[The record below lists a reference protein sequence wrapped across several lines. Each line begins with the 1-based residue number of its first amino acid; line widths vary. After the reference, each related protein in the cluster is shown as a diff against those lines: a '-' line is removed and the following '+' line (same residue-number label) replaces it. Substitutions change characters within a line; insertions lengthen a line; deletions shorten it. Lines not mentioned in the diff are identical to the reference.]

1 MSRNTTNDNCQACDE
16 YRRLSRREFMARGTA
31 TAVALSVPAWLP
43 RVTYAQSASSSDVLI
58 SIFLRGGADGLS
70 LVPPFGDPSYYA
82 LRPTLAIPPPG
93 SAANPALNLDG
104 FFGLPPAMAALLP
117 VYQGGQLLIVHASGS
132 TDPSRSHFDAQFF
145 MEIGKP
151 GDLNVVTGWLGR
163 HLASRPP
170 AKVDAALRGIG
181 FNYGLPQ
188 TLVGAPDTLP
198 IPDPANFGLSGN
210 SSTRTQRL
218 TWLGNAYQVER
229 DPLKTAALNTQR
241 TITTLSTL
249 NINGYVPAGGAVYP
263 GGSFGTALRST
274 AALIRAD
281 MGVEA
286 VQIDLGGWDTHSQ
299 QGPINGGMAVNMQ
312 QFAQAIAA
320 FYVDMVY
327 ANKINNVTLVADLR
341 VRPGG
346 ARKRQPGHRPRTWQR
361 DVRHGRPGAGRP
373 SPDPMARPRGWTALP
388 EPGPPGDDRLPRHPR
403 RDRAAT
409 PRQHQPRSGVP
420 GLHADDAGRV
430 PLGTGIGIRGP
441 GKGTGQHRPRV
452 AAFTFRWKVS
462 SSRLRVFYRGR
473 GTLARR
479 RHQHRDGRVEDDD
492 DHEPSHRVEV

>member
-198 IPDPANFGLSGN
+198 IPDPANFGLSGS

-229 DPLKTAALNTQR
+229 DPLRTAALNTQR
-241 TITTLSTL
+241 TITTLSAL

-286 VQIDLGGWDTHSQ
+286 VQIDLGGWDTHSA

-327 ANKINNVTLVADLR
+327 ANKINNVTLVATSEFGR
-341 VRPGG
+341 VARENASQGTDHGHGNAMFVMGG
-346 ARKRQPGHRPRTWQR
+346 Q
-361 DVRHGRPGAGRP
+361 VRGGRVLTQ
-373 SPDPMARPRGWTALP
+373 W
-388 EPGPPGDDRLPRHPR
+388 
-403 RDRAAT
+403 
-409 PRQHQPRSGVP
+409 P
-420 GLHADDAGRV
+420 GLADGQLYQNQDLQVTIDYRDILAETVLRR
-430 PLGTGIGIRGP
+430 LGNTNLDLVFPGYTPVMRG
-441 GKGTGQHRPRV
+441 
-452 AAFTFRWKVS
+452 
-462 SSRLRVFYRGR
+462 VF
-473 GTLARR
+473 L
-479 RHQHRDGRVEDDD
+479 
-492 DHEPSHRVEV
+492 

>member
-151 GDLNVVTGWLGR
+151 GDMNVVTGWLGR

-170 AKVDAALRGIG
+170 VKVDAALRGIG

-198 IPDPANFGLSGN
+198 IPDPANFGLSGS

-218 TWLGNAYQVER
+218 AWLGTAYQTER
-229 DPLKTAALNTQR
+229 DPLRTAALNTQR

-327 ANKINNVTLVADLR
+327 ANKINNVTLVATSEFGR
-341 VRPGG
+341 VARENASQGTDHGHGNAMFVMGG
-346 ARKRQPGHRPRTWQR
+346 Q
-361 DVRHGRPGAGRP
+361 VRGGRVLTQ
-373 SPDPMARPRGWTALP
+373 W
-388 EPGPPGDDRLPRHPR
+388 
-403 RDRAAT
+403 
-409 PRQHQPRSGVP
+409 P
-420 GLHADDAGRV
+420 GLADGQLYQNQDLQVTIDYRDILAETVLRR
-430 PLGTGIGIRGP
+430 LGNTNLDLVFPGYTPTMRG
-441 GKGTGQHRPRV
+441 
-452 AAFTFRWKVS
+452 
-462 SSRLRVFYRGR
+462 VF
-473 GTLARR
+473 L
-479 RHQHRDGRVEDDD
+479 
-492 DHEPSHRVEV
+492 

>member
-16 YRRLSRREFMARGTA
+16 YRQLSRREFMARGTA

-181 FNYGLPQ
+181 FNFGLPQ

-198 IPDPANFGLSGN
+198 IPDPANFGLSGS

-229 DPLKTAALNTQR
+229 DPLRTAALNTQR
-241 TITTLSTL
+241 TITTLSAL

-263 GGSFGTALRST
+263 GGGFGTALRST

-327 ANKINNVTLVADLR
+327 ANKINNVTLVATSEFGR
-341 VRPGG
+341 VARENASQGTDHGHGNAMFVMGG
-346 ARKRQPGHRPRTWQR
+346 Q
-361 DVRHGRPGAGRP
+361 VRGGRVLTQ
-373 SPDPMARPRGWTALP
+373 W
-388 EPGPPGDDRLPRHPR
+388 
-403 RDRAAT
+403 
-409 PRQHQPRSGVP
+409 P
-420 GLHADDAGRV
+420 GLADGQLYQNQDLQVTIDYRDILAETVLRR
-430 PLGTGIGIRGP
+430 LGNTNLDLVFPGYTPTMRG
-441 GKGTGQHRPRV
+441 
-452 AAFTFRWKVS
+452 
-462 SSRLRVFYRGR
+462 VF
-473 GTLARR
+473 L
-479 RHQHRDGRVEDDD
+479 
-492 DHEPSHRVEV
+492 

>member
-198 IPDPANFGLSGN
+198 IPDPANFGLSGS

-229 DPLKTAALNTQR
+229 DPLRTAALNTQR
-241 TITTLSTL
+241 TITTLSAL

-327 ANKINNVTLVADLR
+327 ANKINNVTLVATSEFGR
-341 VRPGG
+341 VARENASQGTDHGHGNAMFVMGG
-346 ARKRQPGHRPRTWQR
+346 Q
-361 DVRHGRPGAGRP
+361 VRGGRVLTQ
-373 SPDPMARPRGWTALP
+373 W
-388 EPGPPGDDRLPRHPR
+388 
-403 RDRAAT
+403 
-409 PRQHQPRSGVP
+409 P
-420 GLHADDAGRV
+420 GLADGQLYQNQDLQVTIDYRDILAETVLRR
-430 PLGTGIGIRGP
+430 LGNTNLDLVFPGYTPVMRG
-441 GKGTGQHRPRV
+441 
-452 AAFTFRWKVS
+452 
-462 SSRLRVFYRGR
+462 VF
-473 GTLARR
+473 L
-479 RHQHRDGRVEDDD
+479 
-492 DHEPSHRVEV
+492 

>member
-198 IPDPANFGLSGN
+198 ISDPANFGLSGN

-327 ANKINNVTLVADLR
+327 ANKINNVTLVATSEFGR
-341 VRPGG
+341 VARENASQGTDHGHGNAMFVMGG
-346 ARKRQPGHRPRTWQR
+346 Q
-361 DVRHGRPGAGRP
+361 VRGGRVLTQ
-373 SPDPMARPRGWTALP
+373 W
-388 EPGPPGDDRLPRHPR
+388 
-403 RDRAAT
+403 
-409 PRQHQPRSGVP
+409 P
-420 GLHADDAGRV
+420 GLADGQLYQNQDLQVTIDYRDILAETVLRR
-430 PLGTGIGIRGP
+430 LGNTNLDLVFPGYTPTMRG
-441 GKGTGQHRPRV
+441 
-452 AAFTFRWKVS
+452 
-462 SSRLRVFYRGR
+462 VF
-473 GTLARR
+473 L
-479 RHQHRDGRVEDDD
+479 
-492 DHEPSHRVEV
+492 

>member
-1 MSRNTTNDNCQACDE
+1 
-16 YRRLSRREFMARGTA
+16 MARGTA

-198 IPDPANFGLSGN
+198 IPDPANFGLSGS

-229 DPLKTAALNTQR
+229 DPLRTAALNTQR
-241 TITTLSTL
+241 TITTLSAL

-286 VQIDLGGWDTHSQ
+286 VQIDLGGWDTHSA

-327 ANKINNVTLVADLR
+327 ANKINNVTLVATSEFGR
-341 VRPGG
+341 VARENASQGTDHGHGNAMFVMGG
-346 ARKRQPGHRPRTWQR
+346 Q
-361 DVRHGRPGAGRP
+361 VRGGRVLTQ
-373 SPDPMARPRGWTALP
+373 W
-388 EPGPPGDDRLPRHPR
+388 
-403 RDRAAT
+403 
-409 PRQHQPRSGVP
+409 P
-420 GLHADDAGRV
+420 GLADGQLYQNQDLQVTIDYRDILAEVVSRR
-430 PLGTGIGIRGP
+430 LGNTRLDLVFP
-441 GKGTGQHRPRV
+441 DYSP
-452 AAFTFRWKVS
+452 TFRGAV
-462 SSRLRVFYRGR
+462 V
-473 GTLARR
+473 
-479 RHQHRDGRVEDDD
+479 
-492 DHEPSHRVEV
+492 